1 MSVSTITFAK
11 KLMTTRPSRAAIVPY
26 CVINGTVHFVFGI
39 DSKYGDITDLGGG
52 VRKYESAVTGA
63 MREFTEESHNVFANE
78 LMVNSL
84 VKNLAISDKKM
95 SVIFMRIPVSAI
107 RESTGSF
114 RNSLNSGGCTE
125 VRDLIIITDD
135 ELVRLSRGMR
145 CKGRVMWSRVRR
157 FYNASNIAQVISIL
171 KALN

>member
-1 MSVSTITFAK
+1 
-11 KLMTTRPSRAAIVPY
+11 MTTRPSRSAIVPY
-26 CVINGTVHFVFGI
+26 CVVNNVIHFVFGI

-78 LMVNSL
+78 LSVNSL
-84 VKNLAISDKKM
+84 VKSLAISDKKM
-95 SVIFMRIPVSAI
+95 TVIFMRINSDAI
-107 RESTGSF
+107 GSSI
-114 RNSLNSGGCTE
+114 NSFHNSDSGGCTE
-125 VRDLIIITDD
+125 VRDLIIVTDD
-135 ELVRLSRGMR
+135 ELIRLSRGMR

-157 FYNASNIAQVISIL
+157 FYNASNITQVISIL

>member
-1 MSVSTITFAK
+1 MTAITFAK
-11 KLMTTRPSRAAIVPY
+11 KLMTVRPSRAAIVPY
-26 CVINGTVHFVFGI
+26 CIVNGTVYFVFGI

-63 MREFTEESHNVFANE
+63 MREFTEESHNVFSRDIS
-78 LMVNSL
+78 VNSL

-95 SVIFMRIPVSAI
+95 AVIFMHIPISTI
-107 RESTGSF
+107 RESIGSF
-114 RNSLNSGGCTE
+114 HNTDMGGCTE
-125 VRDLIIITDD
+125 VRDLIVVTDD
-135 ELVRLSRGMR
+135 DLVRLSRGMR

-157 FYNASNIAQVISIL
+157 FYNASNITQIISIL